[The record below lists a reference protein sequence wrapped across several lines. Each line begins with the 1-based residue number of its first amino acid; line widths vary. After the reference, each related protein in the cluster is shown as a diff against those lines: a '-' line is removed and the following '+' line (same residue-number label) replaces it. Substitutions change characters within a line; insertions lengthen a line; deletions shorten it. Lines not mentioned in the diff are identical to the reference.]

1 MKKAMKKK
9 TEVNLTNV
17 HTTKYGVTQR
27 ELFNTV
33 EQLNVGDYIKI
44 EYNKIPSSEDERKLT
59 FKAMKELNKMSVSD
73 FSKGRHKKVIAHA
86 LNHHKGALK
95 VEYYKRA
102 KDYRNESGYLLF
114 QDENNA
120 WKSVDVRNV
129 ISITNTDGVKRTR
142 SAQ

>member
-1 MKKAMKKK
+1 MKKK
-9 TEVNLTNV
+9 TKVNFTNV
-17 HTTKYGVTQR
+17 HTTKYSVTQK

-44 EYNKIPSSEDERKLT
+44 EYNKIPSVDDERKLT
-59 FKAMKELNKMSVSD
+59 LKAMKQLNKMSVSD
-73 FSKGRHKKVIAHA
+73 FSKGKHKKVIAHA
-86 LNHHKGALK
+86 LDHHKGGLK

-102 KDYRNESGYLLF
+102 DDYRNESGYLLF
-114 QDENNA
+114 QDDDNN

-129 ISITNTDGVKRTR
+129 ISITGADGVKRTR